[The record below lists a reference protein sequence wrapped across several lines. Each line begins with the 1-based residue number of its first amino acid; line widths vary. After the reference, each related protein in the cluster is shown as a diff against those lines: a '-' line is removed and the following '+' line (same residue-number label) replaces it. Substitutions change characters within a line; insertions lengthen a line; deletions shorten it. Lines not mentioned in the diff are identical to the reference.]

1 MSGGRIVKR
10 SVTIRGHR
18 TSLSVEAPFWEAARA
33 LAAQRGISLAMLIAG
48 LDEARAGGLSSAL
61 RLAVLEAYRNGE
73 LAPDA
78 AISAGPAA
86 PATEK
91 PR

>member
-1 MSGGRIVKR
+1 MARGRIAKR

-18 TSLSVEAPFWEAARA
+18 TSLSVEAPFWDAARRLA
-33 LAAQRGISLAMLIAG
+33 ERRGQSLAALIAG
-48 LDEARAGGLSSAL
+48 LDETRAGGLSSAL
-61 RLAVLEAYRNGE
+61 RLAVLDAYRSGE
-73 LAPDA
+73 LGPEGATE
-78 AISAGPAA
+78 AGMP